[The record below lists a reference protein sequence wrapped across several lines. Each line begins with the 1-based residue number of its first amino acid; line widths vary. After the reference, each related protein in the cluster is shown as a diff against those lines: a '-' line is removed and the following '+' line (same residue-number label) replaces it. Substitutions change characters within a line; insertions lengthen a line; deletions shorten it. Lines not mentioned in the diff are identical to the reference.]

1 MVDQQK
7 GEVRP
12 RGAHRLP
19 PPSSA
24 MRGRVVVAAVAAG
37 AFVAAG
43 SSLGTGNGTASA
55 NDEVTPL
62 ASGADASANFTAVG
76 GDSLEVLPLARSTDS
91 SVEYQKLAKS
101 ERLKQDRAAR
111 DAEARR
117 PMFVSPAK
125 GVFTS
130 GFGGRWGTTHYGID
144 IANRLGTEIVA
155 VADGEVI
162 EAGPASGF
170 GLWVRVQHKDGTIT
184 VYGHMDRITV
194 KEGQKVKA
202 DQQIATMGNR
212 GFSTGVHLHFEVW
225 SPSGKKINPLPWLNE
240 RGVFI
245 K

>member
-1 MVDQQK
+1 M
-7 GEVRP
+7 
-12 RGAHRLP
+12 
-19 PPSSA
+19 
-24 MRGRVVVAAVAAG
+24 
-37 AFVAAG
+37 AAG
-43 SSLGTGNGTASA
+43 SSLSTGDAAAS

-62 ASGADASANFTAVG
+62 ASGADAAANFTAVG
-76 GDSLEVLPLARSTDS
+76 GDGGLEVLPLARSTDS
-91 SVEYQKLAKS
+91 SVEFQKLAKS
-101 ERLKQDRAAR
+101 ERIKQDRAAR

-117 PMFVSPAK
+117 PMFVSPAM

-144 IANRLGTEIVA
+144 IANKLGTPIVS
-155 VADGEVI
+155 VADGVVI

-202 DQQIATMGNR
+202 GDKIATMGNR

-225 SPSGKKINPLPWLNE
+225 SASGKKINPLPWLNE
-240 RGVFI
+240 RGVFV

>member
-1 MVDQQK
+1 
-7 GEVRP
+7 
-12 RGAHRLP
+12 
-19 PPSSA
+19 

-43 SSLGTGNGTASA
+43 SSLDTGSGNAAAS
-55 NDEVTPL
+55 DEVTPL
-62 ASGADASANFTAVG
+62 ASGADAKASFTAIG
-76 GDSLEVLPLARSTDS
+76 GDSLEVLPLSRTTDAS
-91 SVEYQKLAKS
+91 LEYQKLAKS
-101 ERLKQDRAAR
+101 ERIKQDQQDRAAR
-111 DAEARR
+111 DAEARK
-117 PMFVSPAK
+117 PMFVSPAQ

-144 IANRLGTEIVA
+144 IANRLGTPIVS

-194 KEGQKVKA
+194 KQGQKVKA
-202 DQQIATMGNR
+202 NQQIATMGNR

-240 RGVFI
+240 RGVFV